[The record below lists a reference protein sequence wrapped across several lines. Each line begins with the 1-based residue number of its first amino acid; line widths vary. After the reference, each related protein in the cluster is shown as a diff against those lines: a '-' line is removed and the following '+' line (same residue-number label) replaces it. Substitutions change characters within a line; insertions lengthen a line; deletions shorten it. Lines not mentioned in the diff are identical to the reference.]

1 MEQRIVHENVINLL
15 RISSE
20 IGVEVVKKY
29 TLNRIVANFHTVF
42 DMVDFQDLTKDLL
55 LDVLEALAK
64 NSSNN

>member
-1 MEQRIVHENVINLL
+1 MHENVINLL

-29 TLNRIVANFHTVF
+29 TLNRIVANFNNVF
-42 DMVDFQDLTKDLL
+42 DMVDFQDLSKDLL